1 MIIWIALD
9 LEVVRDEKYGM
20 YLKSIILVIFQ
31 SDTLLLANVYENF
44 RNINLVLHILSVPGL
59 VWQACLKE

>member
-1 MIIWIALD
+1 MIIWIALG
-9 LEVVRDEKYGM
+9 LEVVSDKKYGM

-44 RNINLVLHILSVPGL
+44 RNINLVLHIFSVPGL
-59 VWQACLKE
+59 VWQACLKK